1 MCSLLVLLTALTVRG
16 RFNDPDLWWHLKMGQ
31 VIWTTHSLPTHDL
44 FSYTANHQA
53 IIPQEW
59 FAELS
64 IYWTYFIGGY
74 SGVMLWFLVLGA
86 GLVTLGYLLCVL
98 YSGNAKVAFMG
109 AMVIWFFGTIGFEIR
124 PQMISYVLLA
134 LELIL
139 IHLGRSRDAR
149 WFFLLPP
156 VFLVWINSHASFA
169 LGVAILGV
177 YLICSYVEFESGSL
191 SSHLWER
198 HKRRIF
204 LWAIL
209 LTVAVLFINPSGMKQ
224 IWYPFDTMLN
234 MRSLM
239 ANVEEWAPL
248 QLSDAR
254 GLGLL
259 AVLFCMF
266 LLVLTRKAD
275 LHADELILVCMGSW
289 LAMSHT
295 RMLIIFGMLT
305 APVFARQLSNHWENY
320 DPEHDRIL
328 PNAIIIG
335 LSAIALV
342 AAFPGRQNLQSQVE
356 RGNPV
361 KALQFVRANGL
372 AGPMLNDY
380 VFGGY
385 LIWAAPQYPVMI
397 DGRTDVYEWSGFLD
411 EFGRWATLQE
421 DPNLLLKKYDVRFC
435 LLSTQSQMINVVPLL
450 PGWKL
455 AYSDDQAR
463 VFVRTPD
470 ESAAAAAN

>member
-31 VIWTTHSLPTHDL
+31 VIWTTQSLPTHDL

-64 IYWTYFIGGY
+64 IYWAYLMGGY

-86 GLVTLGYLLCVL
+86 AFVILGYILCVL

-109 AMVIWFFGTIGFEIR
+109 AMIVWFFGTIGFNIR
-124 PQMISYVLLA
+124 PQMISYTLFA

-139 IHLGRSRDAR
+139 VHLGRSRDAR

-169 LGVAILGV
+169 LGIAVLGV
-177 YLICSYVEFESGSL
+177 YLICSYMDFELGSL
-191 SSHLWER
+191 SSHSWEPQ
-198 HKRRIF
+198 KRKMF

-209 LTVAVLFINPSGMKQ
+209 LTVAVLFMNPSGLKQ

-234 MRSLM
+234 MKSLM

-361 KALQFVRANGL
+361 KALQFVRANGF
-372 AGPMLNDY
+372 AGNMLNDY

-421 DPNLLLKKYDVRFC
+421 DPNLLLKKYDVKFC